1 MGRPPL
7 EKKQRQL
14 PVALPADLRD
24 QLEAAAGV
32 AGHSVA
38 EEIRRRIAR
47 TIGADAYDE
56 PTREL
61 ADDIMR
67 MAAEVELETGAAWHS
82 HAGSHAA
89 FRQAILSRLS
99 RLKPEGFTAF
109 GERPHQSDPGD
120 DPQEIGIWAEH
131 AVWQTRDWSAE
142 ERERFRAT
150 KESSFQEIVKL
161 HQERKQDGDQS

>member
-1 MGRPPL
+1 LEDVVAKQKRGRGVHTAVVFPADML
-7 EKKQRQL
+7 ERL
-14 PVALPADLRD
+14 RRSERGVSDEVRRRVALTLD
-24 QLEAAAGV
+24 
-32 AGHSVA
+32 
-38 EEIRRRIAR
+38 
-47 TIGADAYDE
+47 ADAYDE

-61 ADDIMR
+61 AGEIMR

-99 RLKPEGFTAF
+99 RLKPEGFAVF
-109 GERPHQSDPGD
+109 GERPHQSGPGD

-131 AVWQTRDWSAE
+131 AVWQSRGWSAE
-142 ERERFRAT
+142 ERERFRAA
-150 KESSFQEIVKL
+150 KESSFQEIVRL